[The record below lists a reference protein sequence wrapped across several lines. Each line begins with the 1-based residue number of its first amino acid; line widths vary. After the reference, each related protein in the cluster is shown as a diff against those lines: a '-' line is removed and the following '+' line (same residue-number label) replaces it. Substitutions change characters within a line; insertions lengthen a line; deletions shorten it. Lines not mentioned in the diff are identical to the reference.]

1 MRKLLFL
8 IPALAISLLAAN
20 LKLYMKDGSYQIVR
34 EYKVQGDRL
43 SYYSVERGDWE
54 EIPTSLVDLK
64 RTDDEAKVRQ
74 DRIQRQAQQIS
85 DEDAVAAELR
95 KEIQKIPQD
104 PGVYRLLEGDQ
115 LQIFKLADAS
125 LHGSKGRTALK
136 ILSPVPIVPGKA
148 TLETPGEHA
157 AIAIKEPRPEF
168 YLQLSSPQDSL
179 AIVKVTPKSGY
190 RIVERITIEPVV
202 NIPDEERDTVET
214 FTKQLTDSGL
224 YKIWPQADL
233 AKGEYAVL
241 DYTEGKIDA
250 RIFDFRIE

>member
-8 IPALAISLLAAN
+8 IPSLAISLLAAN
-20 LKLYMKDGSYQIVR
+20 LKLYMKDGTYQVVR
-34 EYKVQGDRL
+34 EYKVDGDRL
-43 SYYSVERGDWE
+43 SYYSVERSDWE
-54 EIPTSLVDLK
+54 ELPVSLVDLK
-64 RTDDEAKVRQ
+64 RTDEEAKVRQ
-74 DRIQRQAQQIS
+74 ERIQHQAQQIS

-104 PGVYRLLEGDQ
+104 PGVYRLHEGDQ

-148 TLETPGEHA
+148 TLETPGQHA
-157 AIAIKEPRPEF
+157 TIAIKEPRPEF

-179 AIVKVTPKSGY
+179 AIVKLTPRSGY

-224 YKIWPQADL
+224 YKIWPQADMS
-233 AKGEYAVL
+233 KGEYAVL